1 MFSKIWFNIRTF
13 FHLFFR
19 GLNQADKVAFGS
31 KEETLNKDLSI
42 EQQQEIDCV
51 WNDLIKGEVT
61 QRVKDLRYETA
72 HAVRESKHYEYIGN
86 GIAKKRTM
94 YEYKGVAEN
103 SEGYDIVLV
112 QDNSKIIKGVGDAF
126 DNPIIEYDIKVTA
139 PFKLKHRVDSYLK
152 KVILRKDNEEKYYLD
167 LYFSK
172 YLEKYN
178 NVHKFFLSEL
188 TRVYEG
194 KDMRSDI
201 LLINSVEFITKNA
214 YGDNDDVVYKI
225 GLTEFR
231 DIKEFD
237 GNYVLTFH
245 AKIKEKDD
253 LIRLVYD
260 EKSAEKF
267 NNKTARDEKKPSVKF
282 CDIQQ
287 EDEIKK
293 KNDDFYKQYKSLFD
307 ELENDGE

>member
-31 KEETLNKDLSI
+31 KEESLNKDLSI
-42 EQQQEIDCV
+42 EQQQEVDCV

-94 YEYKGVAEN
+94 YEYKGIAEN

-112 QDNSKIIKGVGDAF
+112 QDNSKITKGVGDAF
-126 DNPIIEYDIKVTA
+126 NNPIIEYEIKVNA

-178 NVHKFFLSEL
+178 NVHKFFISEL
-188 TRVYEG
+188 TRIYEG

-231 DIKEFD
+231 NIKEFD

-267 NNKTARDEKKPSVKF
+267 NNKTARDEKKPSVKYG
-282 CDIQQ
+282 DIQQ

>member
-31 KEETLNKDLSI
+31 KEESLNKDSSI
-42 EQQQEIDCV
+42 EQQQEVDCV

-94 YEYKGVAEN
+94 YDYKGVAEN

-126 DNPIIEYDIKVTA
+126 NNPIIEYEIKVNA

-188 TRVYEG
+188 TRIYKG

-214 YGDNDDVVYKI
+214 YGDNDDVIYKI
-225 GLTEFR
+225 DLTEFR

-267 NNKTARDEKKPSVKF
+267 NNKTARNEKKSSVKYG
-282 CDIQQ
+282 DIQQ

-293 KNDDFYKQYKSLFD
+293 KNDDFYKQYKSLLD
-307 ELENDGE
+307 ELDNDGE

>member
-31 KEETLNKDLSI
+31 KEESLNKDLSI
-42 EQQQEIDCV
+42 EQQQEVDCV

-94 YEYKGVAEN
+94 YEYNGTAEN
-103 SEGYDIVLV
+103 SERYDIVLV

-126 DNPIIEYDIKVTA
+126 NNPIIEYEIKVNA

-188 TRVYEG
+188 TRIYEG

-267 NNKTARDEKKPSVKF
+267 NNKTARDEKKPSVKYG
-282 CDIQQ
+282 DIQQ

>member
-31 KEETLNKDLSI
+31 KEESLNKDLSI
-42 EQQQEIDCV
+42 EQQQEVDCV

-94 YEYKGVAEN
+94 YEYKGIAEN
-103 SEGYDIVLV
+103 SEGYDIVIV

-126 DNPIIEYDIKVTA
+126 DNPIIEYDIKVIA

-152 KVILRKDNEEKYYLD
+152 KVILRKDNEGKHYLD

-188 TRVYEG
+188 TRIYEG

-225 GLTEFR
+225 SLSEFR

-267 NNKTARDEKKPSVKF
+267 NNKTARDEKKASVKYS
-282 CDIQQ
+282 DIQQ

-307 ELENDGE
+307 ELESDGE

>member
-31 KEETLNKDLSI
+31 KEESLNKDLSI
-42 EQQQEIDCV
+42 EQQQEVDCV

-94 YEYKGVAEN
+94 YEYKGIAEN

-112 QDNSKIIKGVGDAF
+112 QDNSKITKGVGDAF
-126 DNPIIEYDIKVTA
+126 NNPIIEYEIKVNA

-178 NVHKFFLSEL
+178 NVHKFFISEL
-188 TRVYEG
+188 TRIYEG
-194 KDMRSDI
+194 KNMRSDI

-231 DIKEFD
+231 NIKEFD

-267 NNKTARDEKKPSVKF
+267 NNKTAREEKKPSVKYG
-282 CDIQQ
+282 DIQQ

>member
-31 KEETLNKDLSI
+31 KEESLNKDLSI
-42 EQQQEIDCV
+42 EQQQEVDCV

-94 YEYKGVAEN
+94 YEYKGIAEN

-126 DNPIIEYDIKVTA
+126 DNPIIEYEIKVNA

-188 TRVYEG
+188 TRIYEG

-201 LLINSVEFITKNA
+201 LLINSVEFMTKNA

-237 GNYVLTFH
+237 GNYVLTFN

-267 NNKTARDEKKPSVKF
+267 NNKTARDVKKPSVKYG
-282 CDIQQ
+282 DIQQ

>member
-31 KEETLNKDLSI
+31 KEESLNKDLSI
-42 EQQQEIDCV
+42 EQQQEVDCV

-94 YEYKGVAEN
+94 YEYKGIAEN

-112 QDNSKIIKGVGDAF
+112 QDNSKIIKGVGDALN
-126 DNPIIEYDIKVTA
+126 NPIIEYEIKVNA

-178 NVHKFFLSEL
+178 NVHKFFISEL
-188 TRVYEG
+188 TRIYEG

-231 DIKEFD
+231 NIKEFD

-267 NNKTARDEKKPSVKF
+267 NNKMARDEKKPSVKYG
-282 CDIQQ
+282 DIQE

-307 ELENDGE
+307 ELESDGE

>member
-31 KEETLNKDLSI
+31 KEESLNKDLSI
-42 EQQQEIDCV
+42 EQQQEVDCV

-94 YEYKGVAEN
+94 YEYKGIAEN

-126 DNPIIEYDIKVTA
+126 DNPIIEYEIKVNA

-152 KVILRKDNEEKYYLD
+152 KVILRKDNEEKYYLV

-188 TRVYEG
+188 TRIYEG

-201 LLINSVEFITKNA
+201 LLINSVEFMTKNA

-231 DIKEFD
+231 NIKEFD
-237 GNYVLTFH
+237 GNYVLTFN

-267 NNKTARDEKKPSVKF
+267 NNKTARDEKKPSVKYG
-282 CDIQQ
+282 DIQQ

-307 ELENDGE
+307 EFENDGE

>member
-31 KEETLNKDLSI
+31 KEESLNKDLSI
-42 EQQQEIDCV
+42 EQQQEVDCV

-126 DNPIIEYDIKVTA
+126 NDPIIEYEIKVNA

-188 TRVYEG
+188 TRIYEG

-225 GLTEFR
+225 SLSEFR

-267 NNKTARDEKKPSVKF
+267 NNKTARDEKKPSVKYS
-282 CDIQQ
+282 DIQQ
-287 EDEIKK
+287 EYEIKK

>member
-1 MFSKIWFNIRTF
+1 MLSKIWFNIRTF

-19 GLNQADKVAFGS
+19 GLNQADKVVFGS
-31 KEETLNKDLSI
+31 KEEFLNKDLSI
-42 EQQQEIDCV
+42 EQQQEVDCV

-94 YEYKGVAEN
+94 YEYKGIAEN

-126 DNPIIEYDIKVTA
+126 DNPIIEYEIKVNA

-188 TRVYEG
+188 TRIYEG

-201 LLINSVEFITKNA
+201 LLINSVEFMTKNA

-237 GNYVLTFH
+237 GNYVLTFN

-267 NNKTARDEKKPSVKF
+267 NNKTARDEKKPSVKYG
-282 CDIQQ
+282 DIQQ

-307 ELENDGE
+307 ELEDDGE

>member
-1 MFSKIWFNIRTF
+1 MISKIWFNIRTF

-19 GLNQADKVAFGS
+19 GLNQADKAAFGS
-31 KEETLNKDLSI
+31 KEESLNKDSSI
-42 EQQQEIDCV
+42 EQQQEVDCV

-126 DNPIIEYDIKVTA
+126 DNPIIEYEIKVNA

-152 KVILRKDNEEKYYLD
+152 KVILRKDNEEKYCLD

-188 TRVYEG
+188 TRIYKG

-225 GLTEFR
+225 DLTEFR

-267 NNKTARDEKKPSVKF
+267 NNKTARDEKKSSVKYG
-282 CDIQQ
+282 DIQQ
-287 EDEIKK
+287 EDEIRK
-293 KNDDFYKQYKSLFD
+293 KNDDFYKQYKSLLD

>member
-1 MFSKIWFNIRTF
+1 MFRKIWFNIRTF

-31 KEETLNKDLSI
+31 KEESLNKDLSI
-42 EQQQEIDCV
+42 EQQQEVDCV

-94 YEYKGVAEN
+94 YEYKGIAEN

-126 DNPIIEYDIKVTA
+126 DKPIIEYEIKVNA

-152 KVILRKDNEEKYYLD
+152 KVILRKDNEGKHYLD

-188 TRVYEG
+188 TRIYEG

-225 GLTEFR
+225 ELTEFR
-231 DIKEFD
+231 NIKEFD

-267 NNKTARDEKKPSVKF
+267 NNKTARDEKKSPVKYG
-282 CDIQQ
+282 DIQQ
-287 EDEIKK
+287 ENEMKK
-293 KNDDFYKQYKSLFD
+293 KNDDFYKQYKSLLD
-307 ELENDGE
+307 ELDNDRE